1 MSRIPYPDPAT
12 LSEPKQ
18 ALVRRLGDNLLN
30 ISRMC
35 MHAPDA
41 QWAAQRELGQVNLT
55 GTTLGARTREMVIL
69 TVAYLAESAYELH
82 HHKSV
87 GAAAGI
93 TEAEFEALRTRD
105 FRALSPKDAAICQ
118 YVVELVRDIRP
129 SDETL
134 AAVRG
139 HISDEHL
146 FEILFLAGYYMII
159 ARVIAVGD
167 LEIDDIY
174 LDLSVRMK

>member
-55 GTTLGARTREMVIL
+55 GTTLGAPT
-69 TVAYLAESAYELH
+69 
-82 HHKSV
+82 
-87 GAAAGI
+87 
-93 TEAEFEALRTRD
+93 
-105 FRALSPKDAAICQ
+105 
-118 YVVELVRDIRP
+118 
-129 SDETL
+129 
-134 AAVRG
+134 
-139 HISDEHL
+139 
-146 FEILFLAGYYMII
+146 
-159 ARVIAVGD
+159 D
-167 LEIDDIY
+167 LW
-174 LDLSVRMK
+174 